1 MVIKACNQE
10 MLLLIEI
17 QWGFSKLNI
26 SGSTQDYTCKRTYKR
41 VCSVFEEKKI
51 FGWMKARRYTNA
63 GHFTCTRMTGR
74 QKSEEC

>member
-1 MVIKACNQE
+1 MVINVCNQE

-26 SGSTQDYTCKRTYKR
+26 SGSTQDYICKITYKR

-51 FGWMKARRYTNA
+51 FGWMKARL
-63 GHFTCTRMTGR
+63 TCTRMTGR
-74 QKSEEC
+74 QKSEDNLKKTD